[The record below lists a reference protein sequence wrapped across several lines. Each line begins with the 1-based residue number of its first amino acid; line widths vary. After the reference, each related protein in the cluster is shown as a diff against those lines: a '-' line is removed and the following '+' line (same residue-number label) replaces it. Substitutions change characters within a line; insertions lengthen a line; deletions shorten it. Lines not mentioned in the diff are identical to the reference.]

1 MIIFNGG
8 FMKKFIF
15 ILSFVAVMFVF
26 SVPSLAVSISAKR
39 AIIIECQSGDIIYE
53 KNAYEKAPMASTTK
67 IMTALVAIE
76 NADLDK
82 KILIDER
89 FVNIEGSS
97 IYLRVGEILTVREML
112 YALMLESANDVATA
126 LAYTVGG
133 SIEGFAEMMNKKA
146 REIGAYSTSFKNPH
160 GLDDDEHYTTAYDLA
175 KIAAYAMENPVF
187 REIVSTKSI
196 TILKNTDYPRL
207 LVNHNKLLRGYSGA
221 IGIKTGFTKKCG
233 RCLVSCA
240 EVDGVR
246 LVAVTLDAPSDWN
259 DHRELLDY
267 GFTQYENIVLA
278 EPNDYNLSLNVVNG
292 KKSSVLCS
300 NGNMLSVTLKKGLKN
315 DIRAVFECEH
325 FLYAP
330 VKRGDLVGKIVY
342 YLDKKEIA
350 SLPIYATEDSDA
362 IKYKKSI
369 FERIF
374 S

>member
-8 FMKKFIF
+8 FMKKFTF